1 MSDNV
6 KSNNAQFPQTRLL
19 SNRATWAIGQPIDE
33 LMAMALAKPN
43 IISLAAGFV
52 DNETLPVEMTRN
64 AVTDMLAESPAP
76 LQYGTNHGDPE
87 LREMLL
93 SNSVAQDNAAAQTQ
107 QACQTQLEQVL
118 ITPGSN
124 QLLYMVADTLL
135 DPGDIVICAAPS
147 YFVFMGAVKNV
158 GGRTL
163 GIAIDQQG
171 MLPDALEE
179 ALQLR
184 EKNGDGEVVVISLG
198 PDRVQ
203 KVIREGLAKGA
214 DRGIHIQVDSA
225 AAVDPLVTASSIA
238 NAIKEEKFDLIFSG
252 LQSDDIGMGQTG
264 IILGEILGM
273 STASLVM
280 ATELSENRIKV
291 KRELE
296 AGFFQWVTM
305 TLPSSVTIQSGLNT
319 PRYPSL
325 KGIMGA
331 KKKEINVLTPGGSEP
346 KQSMNKVYVPQ
357 SEKQTVMIDGSVDE
371 IVDKLIETFRND
383 IKVI

>member
-1 MSDNV
+1 MKIAVLINQVPGSDSSLPILNDQSWINEESITYVMNESDN
-6 KSNNAQFPQTRLL
+6 
-19 SNRATWAIGQPIDE
+19 
-33 LMAMALAKPN
+33 
-43 IISLAAGFV
+43 
-52 DNETLPVEMTRN
+52 
-64 AVTDMLAESPAP
+64 
-76 LQYGTNHGDPE
+76 Y
-87 LREMLL
+87 
-93 SNSVAQDNAAAQTQ
+93 
-107 QACQTQLEQVL
+107 
-118 ITPGSN
+118 
-124 QLLYMVADTLL
+124 
-135 DPGDIVICAAPS
+135 
-147 YFVFMGAVKNV
+147 
-158 GGRTL
+158 
-163 GIAIDQQG
+163 
-171 MLPDALEE
+171 ALEE

-225 AAVDPLVTASSIA
+225 GAVDPLVTASFIA
-238 NAIKEEKFDLIFSG
+238 NAIKEENFDLIFSG

-331 KKKEINVLTPGGSEP
+331 KKKEINVLTPGASDP